1 MPRFFVSPE
10 SVSGDTISVSEG
22 DYNHIR
28 NVLRMRVG
36 DSLTVCDGQ
45 GWDYACAIE
54 DFDNG
59 VCHLHINERIPS
71 AVELPVEITLY
82 QGFPKKDKMEL
93 ILQKSVELGAVR
105 IVPVLCERTIVKL
118 EDPKKEQRKTERF
131 RAIAESAAK
140 QCGRGIL
147 PEVTEPMRFA
157 EAVGDAKARGCCILL
172 PYENAIG
179 MKATKEAFDEAMKVR
194 RIAVFIGPEGGFARD
209 EVELAEKA
217 GARTISLGRR
227 ILRTET
233 AGLAV
238 LSALMLR
245 AEEIM
250 ENL

>member
-82 QGFPKKDKMEL
+82 QGF
-93 ILQKSVELGAVR
+93 
-105 IVPVLCERTIVKL
+105 
-118 EDPKKEQRKTERF
+118 PKKEQRKTERF